1 MTKPL
6 AQITHVYLIGIGG
19 IGMSALARWF
29 KHKGLEVAGY
39 DKTPSDLTAQLENEG
54 MVVTFDE
61 GVEAIPA
68 QFTHNRASTLIIVT
82 PAVPQHHLG
91 LRYFLENG
99 FRVMKR
105 SEVLGLISQEYH
117 TLAVAGTHGKT
128 TTSSIL
134 AHLLAHQGPGCN
146 AFLGGIAANSNSNL
160 IIDANSRLMVVEAD
174 EYDRSFLQLS
184 PVLSV
189 VTSVD
194 PDHLDIYGTEDEMR
208 RTYEAF
214 VARLGA
220 GRTLVRKKG
229 LPIFNHPTSDIT
241 YAVEDK
247 EADFNVRDLS
257 VANGLYH
264 FTLVTPDGPIANLTF
279 GMPGRH
285 NLENAVA
292 ASAAAIQNGLR
303 PDALRSGLATYCG
316 VKRRFETVLRTEK
329 VLFIDDYAHHPTEL
343 QACIRSVRELNPG
356 RHITGVFQPHLF
368 SRTRDLAEGFAQSLA
383 ELDRL
388 LLLDIYP
395 ARELPIEG
403 ITSGWLLNQ
412 VNLNDKRLVTKTELP
427 DLLAKLNVDVLLTLG
442 AGDIDRLVAPIR
454 QKLQSA

>member
-1 MTKPL
+1 MSYL
-6 AQITHVYLIGIGG
+6 DQMTHVYLIGIGG

-54 MVVTFDE
+54 MPVTFDE
-61 GVEAIPA
+61 AVDQVPEAY
-68 QFTHNRASTLIIVT
+68 RADREKTLVILT
-82 PAVPQHHLG
+82 PAVPKEHRTLG
-91 LRYFLENG
+91 YFLQNG

-105 SEVLGLISQEYH
+105 SEVLGLISQQYL

-134 AHLLAHQGPGCN
+134 AHLLDHEGPGCN
-146 AFLGGIAANSNSNL
+146 AFLGGIAANSSSNL
-160 IIDANSRLMVVEAD
+160 IINPKSQLMVVEAD

-194 PDHLDIYGTEDEMR
+194 PDHLDIYGTEDEMK
-208 RTYEAF
+208 RTYAAF

-220 GRTLVRKKG
+220 GGTLIRKKG
-229 LPIFNHPTSDIT
+229 LPIYNDPVTDIT
-241 YAVEDK
+241 YSVDNT
-247 EADFNVRDLS
+247 EADYHVRHLS
-257 VANGLYH
+257 VGRGLFQ
-264 FTLVTPDGPIANLTF
+264 FTLSTPDGPIESLTF

-292 ASAAAIQNGLR
+292 ASAAALQKGLGVN
-303 PDALRSGLATYCG
+303 ALRSGLATYRG

-343 QACIRSVRELNPG
+343 SACIRSVRELNPG
-356 RHITGVFQPHLF
+356 RHITGIFQPHLF
-368 SRTRDLAEGFAQSLA
+368 SRTRDLAAGFAQSLA

-388 LLLDIYP
+388 YLLDIYP

-403 ITSGWLLNQ
+403 ITSAWLLNQ
-412 VNLNDKRLVTKTELP
+412 INLADKHLVTKAQLP
-427 DLLAKLNVDVLLTLG
+427 QLVVEKGVDVLLTLG
-442 AGDIDRLVAPIR
+442 AGDIDRLVLPIR
-454 QKLQSA
+454 NKLRSE